1 MYRLRILDAATRD
14 LERLD
19 KSVARR
25 VVKRLNWLT
34 KNLDNINPEALKGDL
49 VGLYKFR
56 VGNYRVLYEIFHDE
70 QTIVIHQIGHRREV
84 YRRR

>member
-70 QTIVIHQIGHRREV
+70 QAIVIHQIGHRREV